1 MHKKN
6 VAIAAAGIGL
16 FTFVAAKM
24 GWSAMLYELKAVWIA
39 LPILAGLSCLRLWLQ
54 TMSWS
59 AALEANGIHAGVGEL
74 MGARAS
80 SHGMGYLSVFGPLVS
95 EPMRIGLLAGR
106 GAAAAPT
113 LIDSGVAWFSSGIF
127 TIVGCLCAAG
137 CMGAQPHTK
146 SLIGLALTTV
156 AGMVL
161 IARSKPMLPA
171 LARKLG
177 ARAPAWL
184 RHGQEVE
191 VAMHDF
197 KREHP
202 GTVRKMFWL
211 GMVCQVL
218 VAAEVV
224 AVFWFLKMPIHVGTI
239 LALEAA
245 NRVVK
250 AMGGWVPAR
259 IGTDESGMAAAFLA
273 FGLPSASGLA
283 LALARRSR
291 DLMEVVVGFAW
302 LARRS
307 RTLAANGHTAR
318 ARDVARPGDPAIQG
332 NRLLD

>member
-1 MHKKN
+1 MNKKN
-6 VAIAAAGIGL
+6 VAIIGTGVGL
-16 FTFVAAKM
+16 FAFVAAKM
-24 GWSAMLYELKAVWIA
+24 GWSAMLDELKAVWIA
-39 LPILAGLSCLRLWLQ
+39 LPILAGLSCLRLGLQ

-59 AALEANGIHAGVGEL
+59 AALTANGIHVGVGEL

-95 EPMRIGLLAGR
+95 EPMRISLLADHGSI
-106 GAAAAPT
+106 AAPT
-113 LIDSGVAWFSSGIF
+113 LIDSGISSFSSGLF
-127 TIVGCLCAAG
+127 TVVGCLCAAG
-137 CMGAQPHTK
+137 CMGAHPHTK
-146 SLIGLALTTV
+146 SLIGLALITV
-156 AGMVL
+156 MGMVL

-177 ARAPAWL
+177 SRAPRWL

-191 VAMHDF
+191 EAMHDF

-202 GTVRKMFWL
+202 ATVRKMFWL
-211 GMVCQVL
+211 GMLCQVL

-224 AVFWFLKMPIHVGTI
+224 TVFWFLKMPIHVGVI

-250 AMGGWVPAR
+250 TMGGWVPAR

-291 DLMEVVVGFAW
+291 DLMEVLVGLAW

-307 RTLAANGHTAR
+307 RVRRTVLASDA
-318 ARDVARPGDPAIQG
+318 
-332 NRLLD
+332 L